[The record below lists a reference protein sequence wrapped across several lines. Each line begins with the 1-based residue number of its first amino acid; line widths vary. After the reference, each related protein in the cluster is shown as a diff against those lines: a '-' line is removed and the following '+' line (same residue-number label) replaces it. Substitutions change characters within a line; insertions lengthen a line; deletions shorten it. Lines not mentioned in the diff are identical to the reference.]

1 MSRPPILSGYVP
13 TPVPGP
19 TEIPSPVPGSVVIP
33 TEVPI
38 PAVVGTELPT
48 ATMVP
53 TRVPGPVIVPT
64 RVPFWIRQTLALL
77 RAEGQITV
85 EVVEIQLGA
94 DEVLRGQG
102 GIPVSISGMD
112 LPASATIAGRGRIT
126 AAAALVFSAA
136 ATLAGRGAVRALEA
150 VMVLPGGSRLLEGR
164 GQVSA
169 AVQSI
174 LLGAGSRVLAGRG
187 QITVSGVSQY
197 LPPPIFRMYKTNT
210 QNGNGT
216 SYSSLNGM
224 VIDPAYGPATVANN
238 VALEIPADLP
248 AYTGTV
254 RAEVYHTGGTSPR
267 YGQTR
272 ITRNGSVVSTGSQQ
286 SSSPGTSSAEWTG
299 TVQGGDWYTIEWRGE
314 GNLFNRPTAQP
325 NSSFLR
331 ITPN

>member
-1 MSRPPILSGYVP
+1 MTRPEILTGYVP
-13 TPVPGP
+13 TTVPSPAEVPTAVPGP
-19 TEIPSPVPGSVVIP
+19 ARPVVVP
-33 TEVPI
+33 TVVPL
-38 PAVVGTELPT
+38 PAVVETELPT

-197 LPPPIFRMYKTNT
+197 LPPPNFVRQRMVKSGTWSVTNNST
-210 QNGNGT
+210 VQVTGWASDGTYPANVVSNGLVVTGAGQATISWNLTVNSGNA
-216 SYSSLNGM
+216 SNWKIRLNGSE
-224 VIDPAYGPATVANN
+224 VGSNTSGSTTCT
-238 VALEIPADLP
+238 L
-248 AYTGTV
+248 
-254 RAEVYHTGGTSPR
+254 AEGDRIEVWRSSVGFLTHSVTGG
-267 YGQTR
+267 YVEV
-272 ITRNGSVVSTGSQQ
+272 I
-286 SSSPGTSSAEWTG
+286 
-299 TVQGGDWYTIEWRGE
+299 
-314 GNLFNRPTAQP
+314 PT
-325 NSSFLR
+325 
-331 ITPN
+331 

>member
-1 MSRPPILSGYVP
+1 MTRPEILSGYVP
-13 TPVPGP
+13 TTVPALAA
-19 TEIPSPVPGSVVIP
+19 E
-33 TEVPI
+33 
-38 PAVVGTELPT
+38 VGTELPL
-48 ATMVP
+48 AT
-53 TRVPGPVIVPT
+53 VIPT
-64 RVPFWIRQTLALL
+64 RVPFWIWQTLALL

-126 AAAALVFSAA
+126 AAASLVFSAA

-197 LPPPIFRMYKTNT
+197 LPYLPPPIFRMYKTNT
-210 QNGNGT
+210 QGGNGT

-267 YGQTR
+267 YGQTQ
-272 ITRNGSVVSTGSQQ
+272 ITRNGSVVATGSQQ

-314 GNLFNRPTAQP
+314 GKFSSKPTAQP